1 MWELCMS
8 KSSVRCCLPHKYTH
22 LCKFGVEPWDR
33 QTAAAAGMQAGSAG
47 AGVLAGK
54 SAVGGLAGQVA
65 LAAAWLAVGQ
75 PGSCQTLAESA
86 AAAAVAADTLQVEA
100 VVFSQAS
107 VS

>member
-1 MWELCMS
+1 M
-8 KSSVRCCLPHKYTH
+8 
-22 LCKFGVEPWDR
+22 
-33 QTAAAAGMQAGSAG
+33 
-47 AGVLAGK
+47 
-54 SAVGGLAGQVA
+54 LAGQVA